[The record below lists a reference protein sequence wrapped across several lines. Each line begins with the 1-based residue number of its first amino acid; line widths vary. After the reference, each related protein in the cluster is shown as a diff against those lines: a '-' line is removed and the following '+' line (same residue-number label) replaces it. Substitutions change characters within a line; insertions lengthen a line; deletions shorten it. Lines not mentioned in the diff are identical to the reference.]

1 MALQFVLPPP
11 AVLSTY
17 RESLVDFLPAL
28 AGFLDSGIQD
38 GETLL
43 GKAESLGWNLKVQF
57 YHLPVGTLGLEEL
70 AKGATL
76 KDVVLSGWRFYAS
89 WPDGSVNSCEMTEP
103 TIDGQAVFR
112 NYAKG
117 DPVAS
122 SFARIEEAQGL
133 DAVKA
138 ADFELHFLGVP
149 GIHLEA
155 LHLVSPNG
163 DLVLPV
169 LSFDSQL
176 PTNAVLDA
184 ATFIAAAQA
193 IASARLALALPS
205 PLST

>member
-17 RESLVDFLPAL
+17 QQSLVDLIPAL
-28 AGFLDSGIQD
+28 AVFLDRGIQEA
-38 GETLL
+38 ETLL
-43 GKAESLGWNLKVQF
+43 GKAESQGWNLNVHF

-76 KDVVLSGWRFYAS
+76 QDVVLSGWRFYAS
-89 WPDGSVNSCEMTEP
+89 WPDGSMDSCEMTEP
-103 TIDGQAVFR
+103 TIDVPAVFR
-112 NYAKG
+112 NHAKG
-117 DPVAS
+117 DPVTT
-122 SFARIEEAQGL
+122 SFARIQEAQGL
-133 DAVKA
+133 AAVQA
-138 ADFELHFLGVP
+138 GDFELHFLGVP

-155 LHLVSPNG
+155 LHLVSPAG

-176 PTNAVLDA
+176 ATNAVLDA
-184 ATFIAAAQA
+184 TTFIATAQA